1 MRIFLIIL
9 SASVVASKSLI
20 SQPATKNVFTVK
32 KNETVSLKCPISTS
46 LNTPIDY
53 NDDLYDDYEKYTKR
67 DNQLLIVQ
75 WFKDDNRLNKLTLPQ
90 RYSLNNFNNA
100 DLNIQNVKPADA
112 GDYKCKIINGF
123 GSVSHSFS
131 LIISDSNG
139 IAHYKKK
146 AVTEEMPFVESK
158 YSPPVFSKPQ
168 RMIER
173 SHHKTVGSVV
183 QFVCDSVGI
192 PKPDIMW
199 FKNGEILSE
208 EDYGITR

>member
-1 MRIFLIIL
+1 MKLFLIIL
-9 SASVVASKSLI
+9 SATVVASKSII
-20 SQPATKNVFTVK
+20 SQQATKNVFTVK

-46 LNTPIDY
+46 VNSPIDY
-53 NDDLYDDYEKYTKR
+53 NDDLYDDYQKYAKR
-67 DNQLLIVQ
+67 DNQILIVQ
-75 WFKDDNRLNKLTLPQ
+75 WYKDGNRLNKLTLPQ

-100 DLNIQNVKPADA
+100 DLNIQKVTPSDA

-131 LIISDSNG
+131 LIVSDSNG
-139 IAHYKKK
+139 IAHYKK
-146 AVTEEMPFVESK
+146 AVTEEIPFVESK
-158 YSPPVFSKPQ
+158 YSPPVFSNPE

-173 SHHKTVGSVV
+173 SYQKTVGAVA

-192 PKPDIMW
+192 PKPDILW